1 MNWGNALKIGGPS
14 IVAAFV
20 FQHLITTYLDKSELF
35 KNNLTL
41 NILLIFSIFIF
52 CLFMGWLWI
61 RNGKKEISKKGLQ
74 NNEIIKNEVGGSL
87 NIGKS
92 LDIIDNK
99 ISENKV
105 NGDLNIGGKEQ

>member
-20 FQHLITTYLDKSELF
+20 FQYLITTYLDKSELF
-35 KNNLTL
+35 KNSLTL
-41 NILLIFSIFIF
+41 NIFLILAIFTF
-52 CLFMGWLWI
+52 CLCMGWLWI
-61 RNGKKEISKKGLQ
+61 RSGKKDVQKKGFQ
-74 NNEIIKNEVGGSL
+74 NNEITKNEVGGSL

-99 ISENKV
+99 ILQNKV
-105 NGDLNIGGKEQ
+105 NGDLNIGGKE